1 MNTASKYSEIFTQYT
16 QMIQSHLP
24 DAQVFINDV
33 TGKGNH
39 LKALVISAEFVGQNK
54 VKQHKMVYGA
64 LEEHLLSKVIHSL
77 ALNTYTPEG
86 WEKDPL
92 SKAIATSAIF
102 TNYAQSDE

>member
-1 MNTASKYSEIFTQYT
+1 MQKSEKYTQTFEKYT

-24 DAQVFINDV
+24 DAQVFLHDV

-39 LKALVISAEFVGQNK
+39 LKALVISSKFVGANR
-54 VKQHKMVYGA
+54 VKQHKMVYDS
-64 LEEHLLSKVIHSL
+64 LQEHLISKVIHSL

-92 SKAIATSAIF
+92 SKSIPNSPIF
-102 TNYAQSDE
+102 ANYAQSDD